1 MRKSIVVLSSLG
13 LGAGLL
19 YALKSNRQA
28 RGSDSVNE
36 EVENARS
43 EQATASENGRSDQV
57 RPTSV
62 NGKNKCDGGEGET
75 VGSSMGLIEDGTPVV
90 LENELE
96 PQIDDRGT
104 DQSEASHILKNI
116 RDTAF
121 DSSDEKL
128 ALALGRPAEEIE
140 AWTSGSGIIDGDVVM
155 KARGLAI
162 QRGIEIE

>member
-19 YALKSNRQA
+19 YALNRKNRDGA
-28 RGSDSVNE
+28 AVNDKAE
-36 EVENARS
+36 EGKTEPA
-43 EQATASENGRSDQV
+43 ASASGNGRS
-57 RPTSV
+57 TSV
-62 NGKNKCDGGEGET
+62 AGANKSDAGGREA
-75 VGSSMGLIEDGTPVV
+75 VGSSMGRIEDGTLVD
-90 LENELE
+90 LEDE
-96 PQIDDRGT
+96 PQIDDQGT
-104 DQSEASHILKNI
+104 HQSEAAQILKKI

-121 DSSDEKL
+121 DESDEKL

-162 QRGIEIE
+162 QRGIEIG